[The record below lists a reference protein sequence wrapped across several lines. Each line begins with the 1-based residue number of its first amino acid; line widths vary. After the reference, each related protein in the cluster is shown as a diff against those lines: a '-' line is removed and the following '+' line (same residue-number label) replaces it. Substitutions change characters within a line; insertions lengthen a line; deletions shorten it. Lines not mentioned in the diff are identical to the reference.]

1 MRQLPFQKILALS
14 PHTDDVEFGCGGTLH
29 RLLQQG
35 AEVHNAVFSLCEE
48 SVPKGLQKD
57 VLLTEMNSAMQ
68 ALGVSKE
75 NIHVFHYPVRRFDE
89 HRQDI
94 LEELVKLRNDI
105 QPDLVLTPSRSDIHQ
120 DHELIAREAV
130 RAFRYQS
137 ILGYELPW
145 NNITF
150 AAESLIELSP
160 QNVQAKIKAIACYQ
174 SQAFRHYSTAELFE
188 YYARLRGIQNKTDLS
203 EAFEVIRLSL

>member
-1 MRQLPFQKILALS
+1 MKKLPFKKVLALS

-35 AEVHNAVFSLCEE
+35 AEVHNAVFSLCEG

-57 VLLTEMNSAMQ
+57 ILLTEMNNAMQ
-68 ALGVSKE
+68 TLGVSKE
-75 NIHVFHYPVRRFDE
+75 NIHVFRYPVRRFDE

-94 LEELVKLRNDI
+94 LEDLVKLRNDI
-105 QPDLVLTPSRSDIHQ
+105 QPDIVFTPSCNDIHQ
-120 DHELIAREAV
+120 DHELIAREAL

-137 ILGYELPW
+137 IFAYELPW
-145 NNITF
+145 NNISF

-160 QNVQAKIKAIACYQ
+160 QNIQAKINAIACYQ
-174 SQAFRHYSTAELFE
+174 SQAFRHYSAAELFE

-203 EAFEVIRLSL
+203 EAFEVVRLSL